1 MTATTSARHTGQY
14 AAEDRISGDACEVS
28 GRSYELKPDRRL
40 STGRQGGSLPRR
52 AE

>member
-1 MTATTSARHTGQY
+1 MTATTCAQHPGQY

-28 GRSYELKPDRRL
+28 GRSHELEPERRL

-52 AE
+52 TE